1 MKHTCFVGLMFLC
14 VTNAVQ
20 AQDTVHITLPEAEQQ
35 FLQKNLALLANK
47 YNIDI
52 ARAAVIQAKLYSNP
66 TLSLN
71 GNVYNP
77 QLNKVFD
84 ISNKT
89 GQYDIGIQQVIRLA
103 GKRNKEIKLA
113 ETAVALSENQFYD
126 LVRTLRFSLRSEFY
140 NIAFLQRSISGY
152 QEQMSYLEKM
162 SNAYDR
168 LQDKAVVTLKDAVRI
183 RSLVYT
189 LRAEQATL
197 INQLSESEAAL
208 QLLLQN
214 NRSYYIAD
222 IDKDQLQAIPVQQL
236 TMQSLFDTALANRY
250 DLKAAQNNLL
260 LNQQNYALQKAL
272 AKTDLTLGANFDK
285 RGSFV
290 DNASFLT
297 VAFDLP
303 FFKRNKG
310 NIQAAKT
317 GIEQSRTGVEL
328 TRQTVENDVQLA
340 YAKVLRTDK
349 MLRSIDPGFSM
360 QFEKLL
366 QGINDNFQKK
376 NITLIEF
383 TDFNESYRNYM
394 LQFNQLQND
403 KMQAIESL
411 HFAIGKTIFNN

>member
-1 MKHTCFVGLMFLC
+1 
-14 VTNAVQ
+14 
-20 AQDTVHITLPEAEQQ
+20 
-35 FLQKNLALLANK
+35 
-47 YNIDI
+47 
-52 ARAAVIQAKLYSNP
+52 
-66 TLSLN
+66 
-71 GNVYNP
+71 
-77 QLNKVFD
+77 
-84 ISNKT
+84 
-89 GQYDIGIQQVIRLA
+89 
-103 GKRNKEIKLA
+103 
-113 ETAVALSENQFYD
+113 
-126 LVRTLRFSLRSEFY
+126 
-140 NIAFLQRSISGY
+140 
-152 QEQMSYLEKM
+152 MS
-162 SNAYDR
+162 ATYDR

-183 RSLVYT
+183 RSLVYA
-189 LRAEQATL
+189 LRAEQSAL
-197 INQLSESEAAL
+197 INQLNESEAAL

-214 NRSYYIAD
+214 NHTYYVAD
-222 IDKDQLQAIPVQQL
+222 VDKDQVQNASLQQL
-236 TMQSLFDTALANRY
+236 TIQSLFDTALANRY

-260 LNQQNYALQKAL
+260 FSQQNYALQKAL

-290 DNASFLT
+290 DNAPFLT

-310 NIQAAKT
+310 NIQAAKIT
-317 GIEQSRTGVEL
+317 IEQSKTGVEL

-340 YAKVLRTDK
+340 YAKVLNTDK
-349 MLRSIDPGFSM
+349 MLRSIDPGFST

-383 TDFNESYRNYM
+383 TDFNESYKNYM